1 MGAAGEIHSGQWN
14 QQRDAAEKC
23 AAQGRRHRH
32 GVPSRTFGVSILRH
46 TVDAKCEISSSKLS
60 AMVLCRA
67 LLGQAQ
73 LTIPRS
79 PNDLSM
85 VKGCGNGVVGVSA
98 ARRGCW
104 RDGIWNSPPRFLKRP
119 EFCRHLQ
126 AVHYSNHEERRVA
139 RADGRLSPSCSPSPA
154 TADATTALPATSA
167 GCACRSC
174 GAGRGRSSPAM
185 HRDIPDARSC
195 RSTGGRVVWV

>member
-1 MGAAGEIHSGQWN
+1 MSAAGESHGGQWN
-14 QQRDAAEKC
+14 HQRDAAEKC

-46 TVDAKCEISSSKLS
+46 TVDPKCEISSSKLS
-60 AMVLCRA
+60 AMVLCCA

-154 TADATTALPATSA
+154 TSGATTALPAAGA

-174 GAGRGRSSPAM
+174 DAGRGRSSPA
-185 HRDIPDARSC
+185 ARRGS
-195 RSTGGRVVWV
+195 RGGRSSRSAGGRAAWA